1 MRTSLY
7 FFSFCI
13 VLCCSSCSLF
23 NSFNLKETDLSQL
36 DKLVE
41 MSKGGCYGRCPIYE
55 LTIYDNGVM
64 TYDGKRFTE
73 KEGLYIKKMSDS
85 DLKALKTMLK
95 DANLRQFRD
104 AYKARLPDLQSVSI
118 SYYEADFIKTIIGK
132 DGRPDVVMEIQGEL
146 ERYADSEGWELRA
159 KNGDGL
165 PDYIVEN
172 ELRVSLQDNVDI
184 YAWARKYR
192 KQGMMVIRNMSTSN
206 NLWLVEFNATKNDP
220 KEVLAIV
227 QADLEVANAEFNR
240 KATN

>member
-1 MRTSLY
+1 MKITFYLFSICLLLSFSACNFLRTL
-7 FFSFCI
+7 
-13 VLCCSSCSLF
+13 
-23 NSFNLKETDLSQL
+23 NLKDVDLNEL
-36 DKLVE
+36 EKLVE
-41 MSKGGCYGRCPIYE
+41 MSKGGCYGRCPIYD

-64 TYDGKRFTE
+64 TYEGKRFTE
-73 KEGLYIKKMSDS
+73 KEGLYIKRISDS

-104 AYKARLPDLQSVSI
+104 AYRARLPDLQSVSI

-132 DGRPDVVMEIQGEL
+132 DGRPEVVMEIQGEL
-146 ERYADSEGWELRA
+146 ERFADSEGWELRT
-159 KNGDGL
+159 KSGSSL

-172 ELRVSLQDNVDI
+172 ELRVSLEDNVDI

-192 KQGMMVIRNMSTSN
+192 KQGMMVVQNMSKSN
-206 NLWLVEFNATKNDP
+206 NLWLVEFDANKNDP
-220 KEVLAIV
+220 KEVLAII